1 MWLPTGIPTMTSSTK
16 LFSLVLALGL
26 AACGSSDSNSDA
38 ENGGPGGKADDVEDI
53 ECAPASELRLELV
66 GRDANE
72 SVDGDQLTNSV
83 TATCFNTTGFENSEC
98 CAEVGLFE
106 AYEEATS
113 CTEQVVLSAP
123 EGDASAQRCR
133 DAASGS
139 FVSSACC
146 SDICDPEATF
156 NASDRCVDSNGQFE
170 DTLCCFLANSLDADS
185 CEGAVWETLS
195 IDGEERMGC
204 RNQDSGQFAM
214 NSCCAAEC
222 VQAISEEEFG
232 VDSIPAACD
241 AAVDLETPEAE
252 CPDLSTENVAGIC
265 HNPDNGQF
273 VKAACCE
280 AKGSEATI
288 CDWELDAAFGKDQT
302 GDFLDAEVAEFEDI
316 LDVDAVGGLAG
327 VQRDQVIAAALHLSF
342 LLPGQELSN
351 DDLFEVTDDGY
362 YLTSVTVEGVS
373 YDWVQFYA
381 GDNEVGA
388 FFEAGTDRMIAE
400 VSDGDIMGCAF

>member
-1 MWLPTGIPTMTSSTK
+1 MTSSTK

-26 AACGSSDSNSDA
+26 TACGSSDSTSD
-38 ENGGPGGKADDVEDI
+38 EGNGGPGGKADDTEEFD
-53 ECAPASELRLELV
+53 CAPVEELSIELV

-83 TATCFNTTGFENSEC
+83 TATCFNATGFENSAC
-98 CAEVGLFE
+98 CAEAGLFA

-123 EGDASAQRCR
+123 EDDASAQRCR
-133 DAASGS
+133 DAATGA

-156 NASDRCVDSNGQFE
+156 NSNNRCVDSNGQFE
-170 DTLCCFLANSLDADS
+170 DTLCCFLANSLAADS
-185 CEGAVWETLS
+185 CEGAVWETLT
-195 IDGEERMGC
+195 IGGEERMGC
-204 RNQDSGQFAM
+204 RNEVTGQFAM

-222 VQAISEEEFG
+222 VQAISDEEFG
-232 VDSIPAACD
+232 VSSIPAACD
-241 AAVDLETPEAE
+241 AAVDLEAPEAE

-288 CDWELDAAFGKDQT
+288 CDWELSPAFGKDYT
-302 GDFLDAEVAEFEDI
+302 GDFLDEEVASFEDI
-316 LDVDAVGGLAG
+316 LDADAVAGLEG
-327 VQRDQVIAAALHLSF
+327 VQRDQVVAAALHLSF

-351 DDLFEVTDDGY
+351 EDLFEVTDDGY
-362 YLTSVTVEGVS
+362 YLTNVTVDGVT

-388 FFEAGTDRMIAE
+388 FFESGTDRMIAE
-400 VSDGDIMGCAF
+400 VSDGDIIGCTF